1 MEAIYLGK
9 NHILDRLLKR
19 SWCSLCSVVKVTVE
33 LCPLNFVTRVFC
45 RISFRLDSLFFF
57 FFFEKVDLV
66 FVVVKKTVVFFILK
80 QIISKL
86 FGKSE

>member
-45 RISFRLDSLFFF
+45 RISFRLDSIF

-66 FVVVKKTVVFFILK
+66 FVVVKKNRRVFYFK
-80 QIISKL
+80 ADN
-86 FGKSE
+86 F

>member
-57 FFFEKVDLV
+57 FFEKVDLV
-66 FVVVKKTVVFFILK
+66 FVVVKKNRRVFYFK
-80 QIISKL
+80 ADN
-86 FGKSE
+86 F

>member
-57 FFFEKVDLV
+57 FEKVDLV
-66 FVVVKKTVVFFILK
+66 FVVVKKNRRVFYFK
-80 QIISKL
+80 ADN
-86 FGKSE
+86 F

>member
-45 RISFRLDSLFFF
+45 RISFRLDSFFF

-66 FVVVKKTVVFFILK
+66 FVVVKKNRRVFYFK
-80 QIISKL
+80 ADN
-86 FGKSE
+86 F

>member
-19 SWCSLCSVVKVTVE
+19 SWCSLCSIVKVTVE

-45 RISFRLDSLFFF
+45 RVSFRLDSC
-57 FFFEKVDLV
+57 FEKVDLV
-66 FVVVKKTVVFFILK
+66 FVVVKAVVFFKFKADNFLA
-80 QIISKL
+80 
-86 FGKSE
+86 FR